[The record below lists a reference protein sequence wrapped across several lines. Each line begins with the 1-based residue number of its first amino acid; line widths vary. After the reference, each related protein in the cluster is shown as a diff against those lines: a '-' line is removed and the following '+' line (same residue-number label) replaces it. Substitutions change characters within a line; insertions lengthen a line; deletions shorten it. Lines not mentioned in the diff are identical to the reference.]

1 MTAVGVKLDKQLALV
16 VDDSITQTRVLSHL
30 LTEEGYQVISAING
44 LEAFAKYVKHQP
56 DLVLMDINMPVM
68 NGYDAT
74 RKIKSY
80 SSHDSLCPLIFI
92 TNESTDTAYIESIEA
107 GGDGILVRP
116 FSHEVFKAKIK
127 SIQRISDLY
136 SQLKRLQQ
144 VQDTDAKIAEKLMS
158 GVIEARNFGLDR
170 IGIVK
175 KAAALFSGDIQL
187 SALCPNG
194 DVNVLLGDFT
204 GHGLRSSIGALPL
217 AETFR
222 AMTGKG
228 FSLLEIV
235 TQINTQLFN
244 LLPAD
249 LFLAATFVTV
259 SSHEGS
265 IYILNAG
272 LPDAY
277 VFSEHGVIK
286 HKVASSHPPIGVIPT
301 LLSDIQVS
309 VISVSPSDRVI
320 LLSDGIV
327 EARNQFDQMYDYQ
340 RFERAVIKGIDRGDV
355 CQNVLASVESFCQG
369 MEQEDDISLVEIPC
383 DGWQQNYAFASQVD
397 GSVLGENLS
406 SVYSGLPPV
415 WEWRLSLTARCLAT
429 VNPIPIVMNQ
439 IYAMEGEKD
448 HWLSLQTI
456 LTELFVNSLDHGVL
470 GLSSDLKAS
479 PEGFSQY
486 YHERKLRLQYL
497 DSGFV
502 DIALEY
508 FPLTSGGRL
517 KLRIKDSGNGFEI
530 VELFQK
536 KVQLSDTDIALCGR
550 GIELVEQLSESLE
563 YFDGGRIVEASYL
576 WAE

>member
-1 MTAVGVKLDKQLALV
+1 MTAVGTMLDNKLALV
-16 VDDSITQTRVLSHL
+16 VDDSITQSRVLSHL
-30 LTEEGYQVISAING
+30 LTEEGYQVISAVNG
-44 LEAFAKYVKHQP
+44 LDAFEKYVKYQP

-68 NGYDAT
+68 NGYDAA
-74 RKIKSY
+74 RKIKNHSN
-80 SSHDSLCPLIFI
+80 HDALCPLVFI
-92 TNESTDTAYIESIEA
+92 TNESTDSAYIKSIEA

-116 FSHEVFKAKIK
+116 FSHQVFKAKIK

-144 VQDTDAKIAEKLMS
+144 EQDTDAKIAEKLMS

-170 IGIVK
+170 IGTVK

-228 FSLLEIV
+228 FSLLEII

-259 SSHEGS
+259 SSHEES

-277 VFSEHGVIK
+277 VFSEEGAIK
-286 HKVASSHPPIGVIPT
+286 HKIASSHPPIGVVST
-301 LLSDIQVS
+301 LLSDTQVS
-309 VISVSPSDRVI
+309 VVSVHSSDRVI

-327 EARNQFDQMYDYQ
+327 EARNKLDQMYDYQ

-355 CQNVLASVESFCQG
+355 CRNVLASVESFCQG
-369 MEQEDDISLVEIPC
+369 MEQEDDISLVDIPC
-383 DGWQQNYAFASQVD
+383 DGWQQNYALASQVD
-397 GSVLGENLS
+397 DSVLGENLTS
-406 SVYSGLPPV
+406 IYRGLPPV
-415 WEWRLSLTARCLAT
+415 WEWRLSLTGKSLAT

-439 IYAMEGEKD
+439 IYAIEGDKE

-470 GLSSDLKAS
+470 GLSSDLKVS
-479 PEGFSQY
+479 PEGFSEY
-486 YHERKLRLQYL
+486 YRERKSRLKCL

-502 DIALEY
+502 DILLEY
-508 FPLTSGGRL
+508 YPLTSGGRL
-517 KLRIKDSGNGFEI
+517 KVIIKDSGNGFDV
-530 VELFQK
+530 VELFK
-536 KVQLSDTDIALCGR
+536 NNVELPDSDMTLYGR
-550 GIELVEQLSESLE
+550 GIELVEQLAESLE
-563 YFDGGRIVEASYL
+563 YFDDGRTVEASYL
-576 WAE
+576 WAK